1 MTLWQAENQHE
12 GSQELQKVDDRRQ
25 QHQLNQELGWQQ
37 QRRLICDR
45 GNPSLPTEEATHP
58 GHVGDVVSKTEA
70 KVSKTE
76 AKQLAG
82 KPLSC
87 KAKASAKAT
96 GEEEQEVNREKQG
109 AAAGVEGAVAVLEPA
124 AVAQRPGA
132 ASLLI
137 LKPATKQI
145 E

>member
-25 QHQLNQELGWQQ
+25 QHQPNKELGWQQ

-58 GHVGDVVSKTEA
+58 GHVGDV
-70 KVSKTE
+70 VSKTE

-109 AAAGVEGAVAVLEPA
+109 AAAGVEGAVAVLEPV